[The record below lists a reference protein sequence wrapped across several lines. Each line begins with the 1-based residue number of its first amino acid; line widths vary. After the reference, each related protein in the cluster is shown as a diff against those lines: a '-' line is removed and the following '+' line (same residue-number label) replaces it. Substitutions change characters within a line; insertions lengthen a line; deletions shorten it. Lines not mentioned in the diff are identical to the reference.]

1 MLGPQ
6 LELIFTKCLQKEKN
20 ITFFFLRIRHL
31 ILPQKLLKTKFVK
44 LGPLVGKVR
53 WNHEEDL
60 VCATFHG
67 PGVVWG
73 LCKAGNV
80 LNPYLQVKLTW
91 FCM

>member
-6 LELIFTKCLQKEKN
+6 LEFIFTKCL
-20 ITFFFLRIRHL
+20 HL

-67 PGVVWG
+67 PGVV
-73 LCKAGNV
+73 
-80 LNPYLQVKLTW
+80 
-91 FCM
+91 